1 MKDTQRTS
9 REAAMPQ
16 PMVLTVKET
25 AKALGL
31 GLNQTYEAIR
41 CGLIPSMRIGKRI
54 IVPRAA
60 LHKKL
65 AGE

>member
-1 MKDTQRTS
+1 MKDNQRNS

-16 PMVLTVKET
+16 PMVYTAKET
-25 AKALGL
+25 AKVLRM

-41 CGLIPSMRIGKRI
+41 CGLIPSIRIGKRVL
-54 IVPRAA
+54 VPRAA